1 MSLYV
6 FRRVGATLPT
16 LCWVLVLVF
25 FGMRIL
31 PGDPAI
37 AMLGSQAGEEALH
50 RFREAHGLN
59 QPLWVQFWLY
69 FRGALNL
76 DLGVSYETQRPV
88 GALIFEFLPYTLDL
102 AIFSVFL
109 ALVIGIPLGV
119 MMAAKRDSVWD
130 LLGGITALGGISIP
144 SFCLSVI
151 LILVFSTW
159 LGLFPTMGEIDM
171 GSPLSRL
178 YHAVLPSCAVGFV
191 QAAPIMR
198 VTRAAMLDVMNE
210 PYVQAARAKGLPDWR
225 VTFHH
230 ALRNALIP
238 AVTVAITGMTVAL
251 GGIVVVEIIFNRP
264 GLGKLLLGGVEN
276 RDFQMIQGTILVYSV
291 MVVLINLALDLLY
304 VFIDPRVTYGREDA

>member
-1 MSLYV
+1 MSFYV

-16 LCWVLVLVF
+16 LFWVLVLVF

-37 AMLGSQAGEEALH
+37 ALLGDQAGEEALR
-50 RFREAHGLN
+50 RFREAHGLD
-59 QPLWVQFWLY
+59 QPLLVQFWQY
-69 FRGALNL
+69 FRGALSL
-76 DLGVSYETQRPV
+76 DLGVSYEMQRPV
-88 GALIFEFLPYTLDL
+88 GTLIFEFLPYTLDL
-102 AIFSVFL
+102 AVFSVSL
-109 ALVIGIPLGV
+109 ALVVGIPLGV
-119 MMAAKRDSVWD
+119 MMAARRDSVWD
-130 LLGGITALGGISIP
+130 VLGGVTALGGISIP
-144 SFCLSVI
+144 SFCLSVV

-159 LGLFPTMGEIDM
+159 LGLFPTIGEIDM
-171 GSPLSRL
+171 GNPLSRF
-178 YHAVLPSCAVGFV
+178 YNAVLPSCAVGFV

-198 VTRAAMLDVMNE
+198 VTRAAMLDVLNE
-210 PYVQAARAKGLPDWR
+210 PYVQTARAKGLPDWR

-264 GLGKLLLGGVEN
+264 GLGRLLLGGVEN

-291 MVVLINLALDLLY
+291 MVVLINLSLDVLY
-304 VFIDPRVTYGREDA
+304 MFIDPRVTYGRGET